1 MPFLEFIGA
10 VAVMTFKLALIFGV
24 LIGVFLLAC
33 FAIGWLVEALKR
45 LK

>member
-1 MPFLEFIGA
+1 VQVLEFIGA

-24 LIGVFLLAC
+24 LIGLFLFAC
-33 FAIGWLVEALKR
+33 FAIGWLVEAIRR